1 MKGNIMKRFIA
12 IMLAACCFLFVTLCG
27 CESREDREKEQF
39 KPLAQA
45 LIEGGVTICQD
56 IYLGGGLEAD
66 VPADNTEFNTETG
79 TYFPVISDKYDK
91 IDKMKRAAELV
102 FTNDLASSWLY
113 RDAFEG
119 ERPLYREQDGVL
131 CVDITN
137 SEAKAYGIN
146 WLYDTLT
153 ITTLS
158 DVHAQATIDTCV
170 GDEAVRS
177 ITVDFVRTNDGWRI
191 NSQLFI

>member
-1 MKGNIMKRFIA
+1 MA
-12 IMLAACCFLFVTLCG
+12 LCVMLGMLSG
-27 CESREDREKEQF
+27 CASREDKEKEKF
-39 KPLAQA
+39 MPLAQT

-66 VPADNTEFNTETG
+66 VPADNAEFNTETG
-79 TYFPVISDKYDK
+79 TYFPVISDKYDS
-91 IDKMKRAAELV
+91 ISKMKRAAELV

-113 RDAFEG
+113 KDAFEG
-119 ERPLYREQDGVL
+119 DRPLYREQDGVL

-137 SEAKAYGIN
+137 SEAKAYGID
-146 WLYDTLT
+146 WLYDTLK

-158 DVHAQATIDTCV
+158 DVHAQATIDTRV

-177 ITVDFVRTNDGWRI
+177 ITVDFVHTNDGWRI

>member
-1 MKGNIMKRFIA
+1 MA
-12 IMLAACCFLFVTLCG
+12 LCVMLGMLSG
-27 CESREDREKEQF
+27 CASREDKEKEKF
-39 KPLAQA
+39 MPLAQT

-66 VPADNTEFNTETG
+66 VPADNAEFNTETG
-79 TYFPVISDKYDK
+79 TYFPVISDKYDS
-91 IDKMKRAAELV
+91 ISKMKRAAELV

-113 RDAFEG
+113 KDAFEG
-119 ERPLYREQDGVL
+119 DRPLYREQDGVL

-137 SEAKAYGIN
+137 SEAKAYGID

-158 DVHAQATIDTCV
+158 DVHAQATIDTRV

-177 ITVDFVRTNDGWRI
+177 ITVDFVHTNDGWRI